1 MQSPSRRSNRRP
13 SMNLIDQVSDQLPL
27 DGTRHLY
34 LVTAI
39 VPQCPECLPMRVAL
53 KVAEVRAHRTR
64 DGIPRSS
71 ET

>member
-39 VPQCPECLPMRVAL
+39 VPQCPGVPTVEGDAQGGGGPCAPDA
-53 KVAEVRAHRTR
+53 
-64 DGIPRSS
+64 G
-71 ET
+71 